1 MKNIKIIS
9 LMIFILFSSLTWA
22 QDNLN
27 SYLEEAAE
35 NNPKL
40 RARFSEYMSA
50 LEQVPQLKS
59 LPDPQIAFAWFISP
73 VETRMGPQLMRLSAS
88 QMFPWFGTLK
98 AKENAAIQS
107 AKAKYELF
115 EEAKSKL
122 FNDVKSV
129 YYNLYFNN
137 RAAEISL
144 DNIGLLQSIAKM
156 SAAKAEAG
164 LVSMADEYRLEMQIN
179 ELENQLQDIRDKNRT
194 LETELR
200 MLLNASPEKQFFI
213 PSELENQS
221 FMLSKQAALDSIMAK
236 NHSLQQLGFE
246 KAALDYRVE
255 VAERSG
261 NPDFRIG
268 IDYIITGEGENELNG
283 RDAIVFP
290 AVGIS
295 IPLYRNKYRAMVKEA
310 SHLVSANE
318 YKSEDKANALE
329 VIFARAWNDYKDA
342 ERRIGLNERQSIL
355 AEKTLDLLET
365 EYATA
370 NAEFEELLRME
381 RMLLKYRL
389 GSEKARVDKQAAIA
403 FIYYLMGK

>member
-1 MKNIKIIS
+1 MKNIKIFS
-9 LMIFILFSSLTWA
+9 LIIFVLFSSLART

-40 RARFSEYMSA
+40 KARFSEYMSA

-73 VETRMGPQLMRLSAS
+73 VETRMGPQIMRLSAS

-98 AKENAAIQS
+98 ARENAAIQS

-115 EEAKSKL
+115 EEEKAKL

-137 RAAEISL
+137 KAAEISL
-144 DNIGLLQSIAKM
+144 DNIGLLQGIAKM
-156 SAAKAEAG
+156 AAAKAEAG
-164 LVSMADEYRLEMQIN
+164 LVSMADEYRLEIQIN
-179 ELENQLQDIRDKNRT
+179 ELENHLQNLRDKNGV
-194 LETELR
+194 LETEFR
-200 MLLNASPEKQFFI
+200 MLLNASPEKQFTI
-213 PSELENQS
+213 PSELVNEN
-221 FMLSKQAALDSIMAK
+221 FMLSRQAALDSILAK
-236 NHSLQQLGFE
+236 NHSLLKLGFE
-246 KAALDYRVE
+246 KAALDYKE
-255 VAERSG
+255 EIAERSAY
-261 NPDFRIG
+261 PDFRIG

-295 IPLYRNKYRAMVKEA
+295 MPLYRNKYRAMIKETA
-310 SHLVSANE
+310 HLVSANQ
-318 YKSEDKANALE
+318 YKSQDKTNALK
-329 VIFARAWNDYKDA
+329 VLFARAWKDYKDA
-342 ERRIGLNERQSIL
+342 GRRIGLNEKQSIL
-355 AEKTLDLLET
+355 ADKTLDLLET

-370 NAEFEELLRME
+370 NAEFEELLRTE
-381 RMLLKYRL
+381 RMLLKYSL
-389 GSEKARVDKQAAIA
+389 DLEKARVDKQAAID

>member
-1 MKNIKIIS
+1 MKNIKIFS
-9 LMIFILFSSLTWA
+9 LIIFVLFSSLART

-40 RARFSEYMSA
+40 KARFSEYMSA

-73 VETRMGPQLMRLSAS
+73 VETRMGPQIMRLSAS

-98 AKENAAIQS
+98 ARENAAIQS

-115 EEAKSKL
+115 EEEKAKL

-137 RAAEISL
+137 KAAEISL
-144 DNIGLLQSIAKM
+144 DNIGLLQGIAKM
-156 SAAKAEAG
+156 AAAKAEAG
-164 LVSMADEYRLEMQIN
+164 LVSMADEYRLEIQIN
-179 ELENQLQDIRDKNRT
+179 ELENHLQNLRDKNGV
-194 LETELR
+194 LETEFR
-200 MLLNASPEKQFFI
+200 MLLNASPEKQFTI
-213 PSELENQS
+213 PSELVNEN
-221 FMLSKQAALDSIMAK
+221 FMLSRQAALDSILAK
-236 NHSLQQLGFE
+236 NHSLLKLGFE
-246 KAALDYRVE
+246 KAALDYKE
-255 VAERSG
+255 EIAERSAY
-261 NPDFRIG
+261 PDFRIG

-295 IPLYRNKYRAMVKEA
+295 MPLYRNKYKAMIKETA
-310 SHLVSANE
+310 HLVSANQ
-318 YKSEDKANALE
+318 YKSQDKTNALK
-329 VIFARAWNDYKDA
+329 VLFARAWKDYKDA
-342 ERRIGLNERQSIL
+342 GRRIGLNEKQSIL
-355 AEKTLDLLET
+355 ADKTLDLLET

-370 NAEFEELLRME
+370 NAEFEELLRTE
-381 RMLLKYRL
+381 RMLLKYSL
-389 GSEKARVDKQAAIA
+389 DLEKARVDKQAAID